1 MVPRDSETRNAISDA
16 LAERL
21 SRPVG
26 HNEVGFGKDLV
37 GSGCVRP
44 CPVVTGSSCPMCAHG
59 SAVVECLRDAVAGG
73 LLAAVE
79 ALRVDPE

>member
-1 MVPRDSETRNAISDA
+1 MVPRDSETRNAITGA

-37 GSGCVRP
+37 G

-59 SAVVECLRDAVAGG
+59 SAVVVRLRDAVAGG
-73 LLAAVE
+73 LLAPVE